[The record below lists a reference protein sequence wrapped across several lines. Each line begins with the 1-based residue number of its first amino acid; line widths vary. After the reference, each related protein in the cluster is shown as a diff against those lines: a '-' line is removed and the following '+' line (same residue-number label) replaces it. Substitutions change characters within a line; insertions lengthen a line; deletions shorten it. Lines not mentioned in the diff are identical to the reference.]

1 MYVEETQGV
10 VIRVQPSFLAEDS
23 DPDEGRYVWAYTVEI
38 ENTGEQAVRL
48 LSREWRI
55 TDAMNRTEIVRGDG
69 VVGEQPHLEPGER
82 FSYTSGAPL
91 TTPSGFM
98 TGAYLMERADGVRFD
113 AAVPAFALDTPGGG
127 PRASGAVH

>member
-23 DPDEGRYVWAYTVEI
+23 DPDEGRYMWAYTVEI
-38 ENTGEQAVRL
+38 ENTGEQAVQL

-55 TDAMNRTEIVRGDG
+55 TDALNRTEIVRGEG

-98 TGAYLMERADGVRFD
+98 TGAYVMERADGVRFD
-113 AAVPAFALDTPGGG
+113 AAVPAFALDTPGNG
-127 PRASGAVH
+127 ASASAHFH

>member
-1 MYVEETQGV
+1 M
-10 VIRVQPSFLAEDS
+10 
-23 DPDEGRYVWAYTVEI
+23 WAYTVEI
-38 ENTGEQAVRL
+38 ENTGEQAVQL

-55 TDAMNRTEIVRGDG
+55 TDALNRTEIVRGEG

-98 TGAYLMERADGVRFD
+98 TGAYVMERADGVRFD

-127 PRASGAVH
+127 ASASGAVH